1 MKTAFKKLAIAAAI
15 VGAAA
20 SVHATPVVGT
30 ANLSFGQVLVT
41 LGLLDFN
48 PNVGSGPS
56 PSNGTFFSSTA
67 ANNGS
72 FADPVFTAGPSV
84 TIGNIRDVSGIP
96 GPNFF
101 PTNTVVS
108 IADFVNFSA
117 QPFWH
122 FTATYLAA
130 GQFGGPVLLSQQGGN
145 VFASISILGTVCD
158 TGADNVCNIGVDDV
172 TNFSLA
178 VSSQYNNTTVAAVA
192 GLVLGGG
199 ALPNN
204 TWSGTLTASPLPEPG
219 SLALVGLGLLG
230 LVGLRRRQAA

>member
-1 MKTAFKKLAIAAAI
+1 M
-15 VGAAA
+15 
-20 SVHATPVVGT
+20 
-30 ANLSFGQVLVT
+30 
-41 LGLLDFN
+41 
-48 PNVGSGPS
+48 
-56 PSNGTFFSSTA
+56 
-67 ANNGS
+67 
-72 FADPVFTAGPSV
+72 
-84 TIGNIRDVSGIP
+84 
-96 GPNFF
+96 
-101 PTNTVVS
+101 
-108 IADFVNFSA
+108 NFSA

-122 FTATYLAA
+122 FTATYLTA

-192 GLVLGGG
+192 GIVLGGG

-230 LVGLRRRQAA
+230 LVGLRRRKAA

>member
-1 MKTAFKKLAIAAAI
+1 MKNTFKKLAVAAAM

-48 PNVGSGPS
+48 PNISGGPYNT
-56 PSNGTFFSSTA
+56 NGTFFSSTA

-72 FADPVFTAGPSV
+72 FADPVFTPGPSV
-84 TIGNIRDVSGIP
+84 TLGNIRDVSGIP

-101 PTNTVVS
+101 PTATLVS
-108 IADFVNFSA
+108 ISDFINFNS
-117 QPFWH
+117 QPNWH
-122 FTATYLAA
+122 FTATYLAP
-130 GQFGGPVLLSQQGGN
+130 GQFGGPVLLSQQGTS
-145 VFASISILGTVCD
+145 VFASIAILGTVCD
-158 TGADNVCNIGVDDV
+158 TGADNICNIGLDDV

-178 VSSQYNNTTVAAVA
+178 ISSQYTNATVAGIA
-192 GLVLGGG
+192 GTVLGGG
-199 ALPNN
+199 SLPNN

-219 SLALVGLGLLG
+219 SLALLGLG
-230 LVGLRRRQAA
+230 LVGLVSFRRRQGV